1 MSTTF
6 FAPDAQ
12 AATERWEINTSTA
25 NAGELTVTL
34 GLDTHADIEARGMVA
49 GEASALVILAAICAQ
64 DTTGSGELVWRMRE
78 LRTLAE
84 AAEAHNSIVAWA

>member
-12 AATERWEINTSTA
+12 AATKGLEINMASA
-25 NAGELTVTL
+25 NAAELTVFL
-34 GLDTHADIEARGMVA
+34 DLDTHAEIDARGMVA
-49 GEASALVILAAICAQ
+49 GEASALVILAAIRQ
-64 DTTGSGELVWRMRE
+64 WDTTGSGYLFSRMCE